1 MKKISFWGVL
11 LLAIGFLWL
20 LNEVF
25 KLELAFWSIV
35 IAPLL
40 ILLGVHILLKSKR
53 STSTFSVQIDPP
65 DFSSSTDHQSSFLF
79 SSKELNLSQW
89 ASIKENKNYRLET
102 IFSEAVCWLDP
113 RYSWNIKASTVF
125 GQTNFPDH
133 GSLNFGDQI
142 YQSKGWGEDPETKNL
157 VTNVVFAK
165 LDLRFLPTSEGA
177 NTQES
182 PL

>member
-1 MKKISFWGVL
+1 
-11 LLAIGFLWL
+11 
-20 LNEVF
+20 
-25 KLELAFWSIV
+25 
-35 IAPLL
+35 
-40 ILLGVHILLKSKR
+40 
-53 STSTFSVQIDPP
+53 
-65 DFSSSTDHQSSFLF
+65 
-79 SSKELNLSQW
+79 LNLSQW

-182 PL
+182 PS

>member
-65 DFSSSTDHQSSFLF
+65 DFSSSTDHQS
-79 SSKELNLSQW
+79 
-89 ASIKENKNYRLET
+89 
-102 IFSEAVCWLDP
+102 
-113 RYSWNIKASTVF
+113 
-125 GQTNFPDH
+125 
-133 GSLNFGDQI
+133 
-142 YQSKGWGEDPETKNL
+142 
-157 VTNVVFAK
+157 
-165 LDLRFLPTSEGA
+165 
-177 NTQES
+177 
-182 PL
+182 